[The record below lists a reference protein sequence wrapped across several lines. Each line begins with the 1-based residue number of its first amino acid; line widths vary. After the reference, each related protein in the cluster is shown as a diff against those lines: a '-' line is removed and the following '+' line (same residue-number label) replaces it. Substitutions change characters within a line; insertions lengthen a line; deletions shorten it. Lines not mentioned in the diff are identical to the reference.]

1 MAIPFIFIGL
11 SLVLVVVAGIYGGVT
26 AHKAVCGTWSG
37 REVATH
43 SVGVAALIVAAS
55 ALAFTISHTATFL
68 SQFG

>member
-26 AHKAVCGTWSG
+26 VHKAVCGTWSG

-43 SVGVAALIVAAS
+43 SVGVAGVAVAAIS
-55 ALAFTISHTATFL
+55 LAFVTSAVTVFL
-68 SQFG
+68 AELG